1 MLIKPME
8 NKEICGFLDPFPGRH
23 NLIDHIFWFQKI
35 QVDSK
40 KYQNYSNIKS
50 QPREELIVD

>member
-1 MLIKPME
+1 ME
-8 NKEICGFLDPFPGRH
+8 NKEICGFLDPFPGRP
-23 NLIDHIFWFQKI
+23 NLIDQIFWFQKI